1 MENLIIL
8 AVAAVIVTL
17 SGRYLYRAKK
27 RGARCIGCP
36 GGCGGKCGG
45 CPSSEKEP

>member
-1 MENLIIL
+1 MINILIVLVI
-8 AVAAVIVTL
+8 AAVVGL
-17 SGRYLYRAKK
+17 AGGYLRKARK

-45 CPSSEKEP
+45 CAQKETVN